1 MQENNNEKNRAVASV
16 SVAVFVFF
24 MALSFFKFF

>member
-16 SVAVFVFF
+16 SVAVFVVFRG
-24 MALSFFKFF
+24 A